1 MVGLGGVA
9 ATVLR
14 GLASLWAARFAGLFL
29 AAALVALPAGAE
41 EGTAGP
47 ASFAAAGVVRFM
59 PDKGAVRAW
68 PIVDGRGRQLH
79 AVSVVR
85 AGDDLY
91 FLQPRAVLRARG
103 AYGALASLA
112 VLTTE
117 RLEPPGGRVGS
128 IPVQEFLNFAFTP
141 ERKSLVVLDKS
152 GDIFELVLGTGAW
165 RVLRANHQVTNQ
177 PDPEFVDLASDG
189 SRVYVLDPERNQI
202 WRFPAAKTADRLL
215 PEIMPWKVQ
224 RGDANVSD
232 GVSIGLDGYVYV
244 LKRHGNI
251 TRYGVAAAA
260 PGRPVPFRWRA
271 LRGCRPSRLT
281 TAAGTP
287 LFVVERETNRV
298 LAIDKSTGACSH
310 YLFPSASDLRG
321 LLPERHRFFVLDGT
335 RLVCR
340 LLSDANRPSQ
350 APNPRRM
357 DPRLDGLVLPIEGAR
372 LPRHPG
378 VWPGARRLYRFG
390 VHKGVD
396 FFADPACGVKIA
408 MGTPVR
414 AADGGKVI
422 RADVNFRD
430 MDAASFSRVMR
441 QCRLEHAT
449 SQAHEDLFRGC
460 QVWLDHGNGLVTRYA
475 HLNGVREGLVPG
487 AFVGRGETIG
497 YVGVSGTGQNL
508 PGRVK
513 HPHLHFEIWLDGKY
527 LGWGLTPAE
536 TFGLLEDIFGSAC
549 ERGNS

>member
-1 MVGLGGVA
+1 
-9 ATVLR
+9 
-14 GLASLWAARFAGLFL
+14 
-29 AAALVALPAGAE
+29 
-41 EGTAGP
+41 
-47 ASFAAAGVVRFM
+47 
-59 PDKGAVRAW
+59 
-68 PIVDGRGRQLH
+68 
-79 AVSVVR
+79 
-85 AGDDLY
+85 
-91 FLQPRAVLRARG
+91 
-103 AYGALASLA
+103 
-112 VLTTE
+112 
-117 RLEPPGGRVGS
+117 
-128 IPVQEFLNFAFTP
+128 
-141 ERKSLVVLDKS
+141 
-152 GDIFELVLGTGAW
+152 
-165 RVLRANHQVTNQ
+165 
-177 PDPEFVDLASDG
+177 
-189 SRVYVLDPERNQI
+189 
-202 WRFPAAKTADRLL
+202 
-215 PEIMPWKVQ
+215 
-224 RGDANVSD
+224 
-232 GVSIGLDGYVYV
+232 
-244 LKRHGNI
+244 
-251 TRYGVAAAA
+251 
-260 PGRPVPFRWRA
+260 
-271 LRGCRPSRLT
+271 
-281 TAAGTP
+281 
-287 LFVVERETNRV
+287 
-298 LAIDKSTGACSH
+298 
-310 YLFPSASDLRG
+310 
-321 LLPERHRFFVLDGT
+321 
-335 RLVCR
+335 
-340 LLSDANRPSQ
+340 
-350 APNPRRM
+350 M